1 MDKDILLKIE
11 LPKGW
16 AKATISEMISAD
28 GVFVDGD
35 WIESKDQDQNG
46 DVRLIQL
53 ADIGDGDFRDKSSR
67 FLTLKRAKEI
77 GCTFLLEGDI
87 LVARMPDPIGRAC
100 LFPLKGENKFVTA
113 VDVAII
119 RTGKDSINN
128 KLLNYFINSPIIRN
142 KIEALQSGTTR
153 KRISRGNLSLIEF
166 PVPPL
171 NEQNRIVDKL
181 DELLS
186 ELEKGKEQLQTSLEQ
201 LKVYR
206 QSILKHAFEG
216 KLSEE
221 WRKKQKKLKTPDELV
236 AEIKAYRKQQY
247 EKQLKEYK
255 AGKIKIKPKEPKEI
269 SLPTKSE
276 LAEKP
281 ELPKGWFYIFL
292 KDISE
297 VVERVNLKEKKST
310 ESFLY
315 LDIGGINNDKNIIES
330 HKEYKWKDAPSR
342 AQQIVKI
349 NDILFSTVR
358 TYMKNIA
365 MVDDEQFSNQV
376 ASSGFTVVRALK
388 GIINSNFLFKQLL
401 SDAFIQP
408 LNDLQTGS
416 SYPAVRDTD
425 VFNQIVPICSIE
437 EQIFVTQELDEKYS
451 IVQNLEETIN
461 QNLVQSESLRQ
472 TLLQKAFEGKL
483 VGQDPTD
490 EPASILLERI
500 KKEREEFLKAEKE
513 RKKTEK
519 PLHIKSRKMAEELK
533 RIIEILKE
541 SKEPVSAKTLWQSST
556 HKDDIDDF
564 YAALKKHIESGEIIE
579 LPRKGKESFL
589 KLSDAK

>member
-1 MDKDILLKIE
+1 MDKDILLKIK

-35 WIESKDQDQNG
+35 WIESKDQDPNG
-46 DVRLIQL
+46 EVRLIQL
-53 ADIGDGDFRDKSSR
+53 ADIGDGDFRNKSSR
-67 FLTLKRAKEI
+67 FLTLKRANEI

-216 KLSEE
+216 KLSKE
-221 WRKKQKKLKTPDELV
+221 WRRKQKKLKTPDELV
-236 AEIKAYRKQQY
+236 AEIKAYRKEQY

-255 AGKIKIKPKEPKEI
+255 AGKIKVKPKEPKEF

-276 LAEKP
+276 LSDKP
-281 ELPKGWFYIFL
+281 ELPEGWFYIFL

-297 VVERVNLKEKKST
+297 VVGRVNIKEKKPT

-330 HKEYKWKDAPSR
+330 H
-342 AQQIVKI
+342 
-349 NDILFSTVR
+349 
-358 TYMKNIA
+358 
-365 MVDDEQFSNQV
+365 
-376 ASSGFTVVRALK
+376 
-388 GIINSNFLFKQLL
+388 
-401 SDAFIQP
+401 
-408 LNDLQTGS
+408 
-416 SYPAVRDTD
+416 
-425 VFNQIVPICSIE
+425 
-437 EQIFVTQELDEKYS
+437 
-451 IVQNLEETIN
+451 
-461 QNLVQSESLRQ
+461 
-472 TLLQKAFEGKL
+472 
-483 VGQDPTD
+483 
-490 EPASILLERI
+490 
-500 KKEREEFLKAEKE
+500 
-513 RKKTEK
+513 
-519 PLHIKSRKMAEELK
+519 
-533 RIIEILKE
+533 
-541 SKEPVSAKTLWQSST
+541 
-556 HKDDIDDF
+556 
-564 YAALKKHIESGEIIE
+564 
-579 LPRKGKESFL
+579 
-589 KLSDAK
+589 

>member
-35 WIESKDQDQNG
+35 WIESKDQDPNG
-46 DVRLIQL
+46 EVRLIQL
-53 ADIGDGDFRDKSSR
+53 ADIGDGDFRNKSSR
-67 FLTLKRAKEI
+67 FLTLKRANEI

-181 DELLS
+181 DELIS

-216 KLSEE
+216 KLTNENTIE
-221 WRKKQKKLKTPDELV
+221 
-236 AEIKAYRKQQY
+236 
-247 EKQLKEYK
+247 
-255 AGKIKIKPKEPKEI
+255 G
-269 SLPTKSE
+269 
-276 LAEKP
+276 
-281 ELPKGWFYIFL
+281 ELPEGW
-292 KDISE
+292 K
-297 VVERVNLKEKKST
+297 
-310 ESFLY
+310 
-315 LDIGGINNDKNIIES
+315 
-330 HKEYKWKDAPSR
+330 YK
-342 AQQIVKI
+342 
-349 NDILFSTVR
+349 
-358 TYMKNIA
+358 
-365 MVDDEQFSNQV
+365 
-376 ASSGFTVVRALK
+376 
-388 GIINSNFLFKQLL
+388 
-401 SDAFIQP
+401 
-408 LNDLQTGS
+408 
-416 SYPAVRDTD
+416 
-425 VFNQIVPICSIE
+425 SIE
-437 EQIFVTQELDEKYS
+437 EISSVLGDGLHGTPKYTDSGDYYFINGNNLSDGIIEIKPNTKRVSKSEFEKYKKPLNENTVFVS
-451 IVQNLEETIN
+451 INGSIGYTAFYNNEKVILGKSACYFNVIEGVSKYYVRYYIKSNDFIVYANKEATGSTIKNLGLRAMRDFKIPFPPTIEEQNKIVQEIEKQFSICQNLEET
-461 QNLVQSESLRQ
+461 
-472 TLLQKAFEGKL
+472 LLSHIEIAEGLKKSILIKAFEGKL
-483 VGQDPTD
+483 VEQDPID
-490 EPASILLERI
+490 EHANVLLERI
-500 KKEREEFLKAEKE
+500 KKEREEFLIAEKE

-519 PLHIKSRKMAEELK
+519 PLHIKARKMAEELK

-564 YAALKKHIESGEIIE
+564 YAALKKHIEAGEIIE
-579 LPRKGKESFL
+579 LPRKGKESYL
-589 KLSDAK
+589 KLADAK

>member
-67 FLTLKRAKEI
+67 FLTLKRANEI

-100 LFPLKGENKFVTA
+100 LFPLKGENKYVTA

-166 PVPPL
+166 PIPPL

-181 DELLS
+181 DEQLS
-186 ELEKGKEQLQTSLEQ
+186 ELEKGKEQLQTSLQQ

-206 QSILKHAFEG
+206 QAILKHAFEG

-221 WRKKQKKLKTPDELV
+221 WRGKQKKLKTPDELV

-255 AGKIKIKPKEPKEI
+255 AGKVKEKPKEPKNIAILKESNNLEI
-269 SLPTKSE
+269 QWGLSRLGDIVDTTSGGTPSRNNPNYYSGKIPWVKSGELKFNTITNTEEKITKEAIENSSAK
-276 LAEKP
+276 LF
-281 ELPKGWFYIFL
+281 PKGTLLVALYGANVGKLAFLGIEAATNQAIAGIFEDPFYDL
-292 KDISE
+292 D
-297 VVERVNLKEKKST
+297 
-310 ESFLY
+310 FLY
-315 LDIGGINNDKNIIES
+315 YYLLFRRTDLLNQSTGGAQPNISQTILNNLPI
-330 HKEYKWKDAPSR
+330 
-342 AQQIVKI
+342 
-349 NDILFSTVR
+349 
-358 TYMKNIA
+358 
-365 MVDDEQFSNQV
+365 
-376 ASSGFTVVRALK
+376 
-388 GIINSNFLFKQLL
+388 
-401 SDAFIQP
+401 P
-408 LNDLQTGS
+408 LCT
-416 SYPAVRDTD
+416 
-425 VFNQIVPICSIE
+425 IE
-437 EQIFVTQELDEKYS
+437 EQKE
-451 IVQNLEETIN
+451 IVQQIDKQFSLNSEMEKTIEENL
-461 QNLVQSESLRQ
+461 LKSDSLKQ
-472 TLLQKAFEGKL
+472 GLLQKAFEGKL
-483 VGQDPTD
+483 DEQDPAD
-490 EPASILLERI
+490 EPANALLERI
-500 KKEREEFLKAEKE
+500 KKKREEYLKAEKE

-564 YAALKKHIESGEIIE
+564 YAALKKHIEAGEIIE

-589 KLSDAK
+589 KLADAK

>member
-119 RTGKDSINN
+119 RTGKASINN

-216 KLSEE
+216 KFP
-221 WRKKQKKLKTPDELV
+221 RKKLGNILSYIGSGITPKGGKSVYQNAGVIFIRSQNVYPNKLLLDEVAYISDKIDERMKRTRVQPFDVLLNITGASIGRCTYVPEGFPRANVNQHVCILRADQDILNCAHLSYYFNSPEGQDLIMNSQSGATRQGLNFQQIRNFEIPFPDLKT
-236 AEIKAYRKQQY
+236 
-247 EKQLKEYK
+247 QL
-255 AGKIKIKPKEPKEI
+255 
-269 SLPTKSE
+269 
-276 LAEKP
+276 
-281 ELPKGWFYIFL
+281 
-292 KDISE
+292 
-297 VVERVNLKEKKST
+297 N
-310 ESFLY
+310 
-315 LDIGGINNDKNIIES
+315 
-330 HKEYKWKDAPSR
+330 
-342 AQQIVKI
+342 
-349 NDILFSTVR
+349 
-358 TYMKNIA
+358 
-365 MVDDEQFSNQV
+365 
-376 ASSGFTVVRALK
+376 
-388 GIINSNFLFKQLL
+388 
-401 SDAFIQP
+401 
-408 LNDLQTGS
+408 
-416 SYPAVRDTD
+416 
-425 VFNQIVPICSIE
+425 
-437 EQIFVTQELDEKYS
+437 
-451 IVQNLEETIN
+451 IVQHLEEKLSLCDNTETTIRDEIN
-461 QNLVQSESLRQ
+461 KAFGLRQ
-472 TLLQKAFEGKL
+472 SLLQKAFEGKL
-483 VGQDPTD
+483 VEQNPND
-490 EPASILLERI
+490 EPARVLLERI
-500 KKEREEFLKAEKE
+500 KKEREEFLKTEKE
-513 RKKTEK
+513 KKKNEK
-519 PLHIKSRKMAEELK
+519 RPMKKKSAAKVFDFPLIDTIKGKFEKKSFTFDQLKSEVDINYDDLREELFSLLDDEK
-533 RIIEILKE
+533 VLTMEFDQQKE
-541 SKEPVSAKTLWQSST
+541 SMTFKYT
-556 HKDDIDDF
+556 
-564 YAALKKHIESGEIIE
+564 
-579 LPRKGKESFL
+579 GK
-589 KLSDAK
+589 

>member
-1 MDKDILLKIE
+1 MDKEIKLNWGIPISWLDVKLDDIAIIIQGQSPPSSTYNNEQIGLPFFQGKAEFTDLHPVVKVWCKAPTKIAEPNDILLSVRAPVGSTNLANVKCGIGRGLSAIRYQYAHKFVFYYLRLIE
-11 LPKGW
+11 RELDKRGTGTTF
-16 AKATISEMISAD
+16 KAIS
-28 GVFVDGD
+28 
-35 WIESKDQDQNG
+35 G
-46 DVRLIQL
+46 DVVRNTHI
-53 ADIGDGDFRDKSSR
+53 
-67 FLTLKRAKEI
+67 
-77 GCTFLLEGDI
+77 
-87 LVARMPDPIGRAC
+87 
-100 LFPLKGENKFVTA
+100 PL
-113 VDVAII
+113 
-119 RTGKDSINN
+119 
-128 KLLNYFINSPIIRN
+128 
-142 KIEALQSGTTR
+142 
-153 KRISRGNLSLIEF
+153 
-166 PVPPL
+166 PPL

-236 AEIKAYRKQQY
+236 AEIIAYRKQQY

-255 AGKIKIKPKEPKEI
+255 AGKIKVKPKEPKNI
-269 SLPTKSE
+269 SLPTNAE
-276 LAEKP
+276 LADKP

-297 VVERVNLKEKKST
+297 VVERVNSKEKKAT

-315 LDIGGINNDKNIIES
+315 LDIGGINNEKNIIES

-365 MVDDEQFSNQV
+365 MVDDEKFSNQI

-388 GIINSNFLFKQLL
+388 GIINANFLFKQLL

-461 QNLVQSESLRQ
+461 QNLIQSESLRQ
-472 TLLQKAFEGKL
+472 TLLRKAFEGKL

-490 EPASILLERI
+490 EPASVLLERI
-500 KKEREEFLKAEKE
+500 KKEREEYLKAEKE

-519 PLHIKSRKMAEELK
+519 PLYIKSRKMAEELK

-564 YAALKKHIESGEIIE
+564 YSALKKHIESGEVIE
-579 LPRKGKESFL
+579 MPRKGKESFL
-589 KLSDAK
+589 KLVDSK